1 MPARPASHARARP
14 YRRRLGIVAVLLL
27 LTLLAHLLVIEWLK
41 SELQAIAPGDDDDA
55 PVISIT
61 LPPPA
66 DPTPPPKLP
75 KAPEPM
81 PPADTGKAVAAV
93 PKSEPP
99 QDVAEPAPP
108 APPPEATA
116 ATEAASDA
124 VTASTDATDEAATP
138 TPEETPAVANSLFDR
153 ASPPPPAE
161 LSFDA
166 IGIRNDGRR
175 IEGKGTI
182 TWSHDGQ
189 RYTLNTEVGVLLF
202 TLLKYRSDGEL
213 GKLGIAPLV
222 YAEKRIGRS
231 ETNTHFRRDTKVIS
245 FSASTATVPVSGG
258 EQDRGSWIWQLASL
272 GRGDPDKFE
281 AGLLLE
287 MPVAGTKTVD
297 TWRIY
302 VNERENVALPGGEV
316 SAWRLS
322 VIPGATSFDKQVD
335 VWLAP
340 DREWYP
346 VRMSHQDKNGNR
358 IELLLTKISARKQ

>member
-1 MPARPASHARARP
+1 MVV
-14 YRRRLGIVAVLLL
+14 GLLL
-27 LTLLAHLLVIEWLK
+27 LTLFAHLLVIEWLK
-41 SELQAIAPGDDDDA
+41 RELQAIAPADEDDE
-55 PVISIT
+55 PVISLM
-61 LPPPA
+61 LPPPSELV
-66 DPTPPPKLP
+66 PPPK
-75 KAPEPM
+75 
-81 PPADTGKAVAAV
+81 PPPPSPVDRRKAVAAV
-93 PKSEPP
+93 PK
-99 QDVAEPAPP
+99 AEPIPEVSEITESAPS
-108 APPPEATA
+108 
-116 ATEAASDA
+116 EAALTGTGDVGDA
-124 VTASTDATDEAATP
+124 VTAANGSTDDPAPATIASA
-138 TPEETPAVANSLFDR
+138 ANSLFER
-153 ASPPPPAE
+153 VSPPPPAE

-213 GKLGIAPLV
+213 GKLGIAPLL

-231 ETNTHFRRDTKVIS
+231 ETNTHFQRAANLIS
-245 FSASTATVPVSGG
+245 FSASTATVPVQGG
-258 EQDRGSWIWQLASL
+258 EQDRGSWVWQLASL
-272 GRGDPDKFE
+272 GRGDPEKFE
-281 AGLLLE
+281 AGLVLE
-287 MPVAGTKTVD
+287 MAVAGTKAVD

-302 VNERENVALPGGEV
+302 VNERENIAIPGGDV

-340 DREWYP
+340 EREWYP

-358 IELLLTKISARKQ
+358 IELLLTKISTR

>member
-1 MPARPASHARARP
+1 MSPKPNTNERARP
-14 YRRRLGIVAVLLL
+14 YRRRLGIVAVILL

-41 SELQAIAPGDDDDA
+41 SELQAIAPGDDDEDA
-55 PVISIT
+55 PMISIT

-66 DPTPPPKLP
+66 EPAPPPKLP
-75 KAPEPM
+75 KPPESA
-81 PPADTGKAVAAV
+81 PPADAGKAVAAV

-99 QDVAEPAPP
+99 PEVAEPAPP
-108 APPPEATA
+108 PQEAAA

-124 VTASTDATDEAATP
+124 VTASTDVQQEASTP
-138 TPEETPAVANSLFDR
+138 TPEEAPAVANSLFER

-182 TWSHDGQ
+182 TWSHDGH

-213 GKLGIAPLV
+213 GKLGIAPLL

-231 ETNTHFRRDTKVIS
+231 ETNTHFRRDAKLIS

-346 VRMSHQDKNGNR
+346 VRMSNQDKNGNR
-358 IELLLTKISARKQ
+358 IELLLTKISARKE

>member
-1 MPARPASHARARP
+1 MVV
-14 YRRRLGIVAVLLL
+14 ILLL

-41 SELQAIAPGDDDDA
+41 RELQAIAPGDEDDE

-61 LPPPA
+61 MPPPSERI
-66 DPTPPPKLP
+66 PPPK
-75 KAPEPM
+75 
-81 PPADTGKAVAAV
+81 PPAPPPDDSRKAVAAV
-93 PKSEPP
+93 PKAEPAAE
-99 QDVAEPAPP
+99 VAEPVPP
-108 APPPEATA
+108 APSETA
-116 ATEAASDA
+116 LAGTGVAGDA
-124 VTASTDATDEAATP
+124 VTAATGSNEDVSEPAVVP
-138 TPEETPAVANSLFDR
+138 TVANSLFER
-153 ASPPPPAE
+153 VSPPPPAE

-182 TWSHDGQ
+182 VWSHDGQ

-202 TLLKYRSDGEL
+202 TLLKYRSDGDL
-213 GKLGIAPLV
+213 GKLGIAPQL

-231 ETNTHFRRDTKVIS
+231 ETNTHFQRAANVIS
-245 FSASTATVPVSGG
+245 FSASTATVPVKGG
-258 EQDRGSWIWQLASL
+258 EQDRGSWVWQLASL
-272 GRGDPDKFE
+272 GRGDPEKFE
-281 AGLLLE
+281 AGLVLE

-302 VNERENVALPGGEV
+302 VNERENIAIPGGDV

-322 VIPGATSFDKQVD
+322 VIPGATSFDRQVD

-358 IELLLTKISARKQ
+358 IELLLTKISTR

>member
-1 MPARPASHARARP
+1 MPSRPAHHVRARP
-14 YRRRLGIVAVLLL
+14 YRRRLGIVAGILL

-41 SELQAIAPGDDDDA
+41 SELQAIAPGDEEDA

-61 LPPPA
+61 MPPPT
-66 DPTPPPKLP
+66 DPAPPPKLP
-75 KAPEPM
+75 APPEPM
-81 PPADTGKAVAAV
+81 PPTDAGKTVAAV

-99 QDVAEPAPP
+99 PDVAEPEPA
-108 APPPEATA
+108 APPPETAA

-124 VTASTDATDEAATP
+124 VTATSDAQADAS
-138 TPEETPAVANSLFDR
+138 TPETTPSVVNSLFER
-153 ASPPPPAE
+153 ASPPPPAV

-182 TWSHDGQ
+182 TWSHDGH
-189 RYTLNTEVGVLLF
+189 RYVLNTEVSVLLF

-213 GKLGIAPLV
+213 GKLGVAPLL

-231 ETNTHFRRDTKVIS
+231 ETNTHFQRDAKVIS

-258 EQDRGSWIWQLASL
+258 EQDRGSWVWQLASL

-287 MPVAGTKTVD
+287 MAVAGNKTVD

-358 IELLLTKISARKQ
+358 IELLLTKISAR

>member
-1 MPARPASHARARP
+1 MPPRPVPRTDPRP
-14 YRRRLGIVAVLLL
+14 RRRRLRVVVILLL
-27 LTLLAHLLVIEWLK
+27 LTLVAHLLVIEWLK
-41 SELQAIAPGDDDDA
+41 NELQAIAPADDDDE
-55 PVISIT
+55 PVISIMM
-61 LPPPA
+61 PPPSERV
-66 DPTPPPKLP
+66 PPPKP
-75 KAPEPM
+75 TAP
-81 PPADTGKAVAAV
+81 AALDDHKAVAAV
-93 PKSEPP
+93 PK
-99 QDVAEPAPP
+99 AESV
-108 APPPEATA
+108 PER
-116 ATEAASDA
+116 TEAAVS
-124 VTASTDATDEAATP
+124 VPSEAALAGTGVAGDALQ
-138 TPEETPAVANSLFDR
+138 TSTGSQDDTSASALAAAANSLFER
-153 ASPPPPAE
+153 VSPPPPAE

-182 TWSHDGQ
+182 VWSHDGQ

-202 TLLKYRSDGEL
+202 TLLKYRNDGEL
-213 GKLGIAPLV
+213 GKLGIAPQL

-231 ETNTHFRRDTKVIS
+231 ETNTHFQRAANVIS
-245 FSASTATVPVSGG
+245 FSASTATVPVQGG
-258 EQDRGSWIWQLASL
+258 EQDRGSWVWQLASL

-281 AGLLLE
+281 AGLVLE
-287 MPVAGTKTVD
+287 MAVAGTKTVD

-302 VNERENVALPGGEV
+302 VNERENVTIPGGEV

-358 IELLLTKISARKQ
+358 IELLLTKISRR